1 MSKFKSCCIVD
12 DDEFFAF
19 QAKKLMK
26 EKDFCENVLVFSD
39 GKDAI
44 DGLVGLLIE
53 NIPLPEI
60 ILLDLNMPRKDGW
73 EFLDEFVEIPLSQR
87 ENCAIYIASSFVSPK
102 NLERTEFYDVIRDY
116 LVKPL
121 TKESLQQII
130 ETKKTPC

>member
-26 EKDFCENVLVFSD
+26 EKGFCENVLVFSD
-39 GKDAI
+39 GQDAI

-53 NIPLPEI
+53 NIPLPEV

-73 EFLDEFVEIPLSQR
+73 EFLDEFIKIPLSQR
-87 ENCAIYIASSFVSPK
+87 ENCSIYIASSFVSQK
-102 NLERTEFYDVIRDY
+102 NLEKTKSYDMVGDY

-121 TKESLQQII
+121 TQKSLQRII
-130 ETKKTPC
+130 ESKTPC

>member
-19 QAKKLMK
+19 QTKKLMK
-26 EKDFCENVLVFSD
+26 EQGFCENVLVFSD
-39 GKDAI
+39 GQDAI

-53 NIPLPEI
+53 NISLPEV

-73 EFLDEFVEIPLSQR
+73 EFLDEFVKIPLSQR
-87 ENCAIYIASSFVSPK
+87 ENCSVYIASSFVSQK
-102 NLERTEFYDVIRDY
+102 NIEKTKSYDMVGDY

-121 TKESLQQII
+121 TQESLQRII
-130 ETKKTPC
+130 ESKTPC